1 MKNLESDIKEKNF
14 KNIYLFYG
22 DEEYLKKEYEY
33 KFRKSIIPDGMDIM
47 NFNVYEG
54 NKININDLIDNS
66 EMLPFMNDYR
76 LIIIRKS
83 DLFIKIKKD
92 DYNKL
97 NKYMQDILKS
107 TILIFIENKI
117 DKRNSLFK
125 TVNKLGYVCEFNTP
139 KENKLA
145 QWIENIVLKS
155 GKSISNSTVI
165 YFIRNVGG
173 NMETLKNEVDKLI
186 DFSTGNTITIEDVN
200 NICTKSIESQI
211 FELVSFIGN
220 KKVEKAINIYNNMLI
235 QKQQPI
241 VILSMIARQ
250 FRLIMQSKY
259 LYKRNSYTPE
269 QIAYEISSREFM
281 VKRYISQ
288 SYNFTVKG
296 LINAIEECLETDIK
310 IKTGQIND
318 KIAVEMI
325 IIKYA
330 S

>member
-1 MKNLESDIKEKNF
+1 MKNLKLDIKERNF

-33 KFRKSIIPDGMDIM
+33 KFKESIIPNGMDIM
-47 NFNVYEG
+47 NFNIYEG
-54 NKININDLIDNS
+54 DKLNINDLIDSS

-76 LIIIRKS
+76 LIIIKKS
-83 DLFIKIKKD
+83 NLFIKGKKD
-92 DYNKL
+92 DCDKL
-97 NKYMQDILKS
+97 NKYIQDVPKS

-125 TVNKLGYVCEFNTP
+125 SVNKLGYVCEFNTP
-139 KENKLA
+139 KEDKLT
-145 QWIENIVLKS
+145 QWIKNIALKS
-155 GKSISNSTVI
+155 GKIMTNPTAI
-165 YFIRNVGG
+165 YFIRNIGG

-186 DFSTGNTITIEDVN
+186 DFSTKNIITIEDIN
-200 NICTKSIESQI
+200 NVCTKSIESQI
-211 FELVSFIGN
+211 FELVFFIGN
-220 KKVEKAINIYNNMLI
+220 KKIEKAINIYNNMLI

-241 VILSMIARQ
+241 AILSMIARQ

-259 LYKRNSYTPE
+259 LYKKNSYTPE
-269 QIAYEISSREFM
+269 QIAYEIDSREFI
-281 VKRYISQ
+281 VKRYINQ
-288 SYNFTVKG
+288 SYNFAEKD

-318 KIAVEMI
+318 RIAVEMI
-325 IIKYA
+325 IVKYA